1 MSVLSRIES
10 FYFPSEIQ
18 AGCGQD
24 DWGGPGLQIS
34 RPASR
39 PWQCQDHQG
48 QLQQLHSTAPASLV
62 GLSSQREK
70 CEMSKS
76 LFTRAEQ
83 SRASLLLLFQQFK
96 IHAIFM
102 IWNKII
108 LKTANIHQILSL
120 LPVLLGTT
128 VQLSPKLYFTE
139 ARLMIDCCDYWK
151 LGHLQWRKL
160 NDQIQTPKDR
170 QVDQLYR
177 TGLHDP
183 PRQWQGLHHHHWSH
197 SIQQDFATAGKP
209 QEYYWNIFKHF
220 FFLL

>member
-1 MSVLSRIES
+1 MSRSSGTTAAAALHCAGLTGRTEQ
-10 FYFPSEIQ
+10 SE
-18 AGCGQD
+18 G
-24 DWGGPGLQIS
+24 
-34 RPASR
+34 
-39 PWQCQDHQG
+39 
-48 QLQQLHSTAPASLV
+48 
-62 GLSSQREK
+62 
-70 CEMSKS
+70 EMWNVQVFVYTS
-76 LFTRAEQ
+76 RAEQ
-83 SRASLLLLFQQFK
+83 SKSSSSLPAIQNTCD
-96 IHAIFM
+96 IHDF
-102 IWNKII
+102 WNKII
-108 LKTANIHQILSL
+108 LKTANIHQILPL

-183 PRQWQGLHHHHWSH
+183 PREWQGLHHHHWSH

>member
-1 MSVLSRIES
+1 MTGEV
-10 FYFPSEIQ
+10 
-18 AGCGQD
+18 
-24 DWGGPGLQIS
+24 
-34 RPASR
+34 PASR
-39 PWQCQDHQG
+39 YQG
-48 QLQQLHSTAPASLV
+48 QPHVLGNV
-62 GLSSQREK
+62 KIIRDNCSSCTPLRRPHWSDWAVRGRNVQVFVYT
-70 CEMSKS
+70 S
-76 LFTRAEQ
+76 RAEQ
-83 SRASLLLLFQQFK
+83 SKSSSSLPAIQNTCD
-96 IHAIFM
+96 IHDF
-102 IWNKII
+102 WNKII
-108 LKTANIHQILSL
+108 LKTANIHQI

-160 NDQIQTPKDR
+160 NDQIQTPRDR

-183 PRQWQGLHHHHWSH
+183 PREWQGLHHHHWSH